1 MKTLGLIGGT
11 GWVSSIDYYR
21 LINLEINKRL
31 GGLQAAKL
39 ILYSINYGEIDAFNQ
54 KDDLESVYGLIKN
67 AAVKLKS
74 SGADGLVLCANTTHM
89 FAERLQQE
97 IKLPLIHIGEAAAR
111 AINDRGFQ
119 KVALL
124 GTKFTMEMD
133 FYKAKLNKYGIEMM
147 VPAKDDRVFIHRAI
161 MDELLKND
169 FRPKTKAKFLDI
181 ISNLIDVGAQGIVLG
196 CTEIPLLVKPEDID
210 VPLFN
215 TTEIHALAAVEFALG
230 A

>member
-97 IKLPLIHIGEAAAR
+97 IKLPLIHIGEATAR

-147 VPAKDDRVFIHRAI
+147 VPAKDDRGFIHRAI

-181 ISNLIDVGAQGIVLG
+181 ISNLIDDGAQGIVLG

>member
-97 IKLPLIHIGEAAAR
+97 IKLPLIHIGEATAR
-111 AINDRGFQ
+111 AINDREFQ

-181 ISNLIDVGAQGIVLG
+181 ISNLIDDGAQGIVLG

>member
-74 SGADGLVLCANTTHM
+74 SRADGLVLCANTTHM

-97 IKLPLIHIGEAAAR
+97 IKLPLIHIGEATAR
-111 AINDRGFQ
+111 AINDREFQ

-181 ISNLIDVGAQGIVLG
+181 ISNLIDDGAQGIVLG

>member
-74 SGADGLVLCANTTHM
+74 SGAGGLVLCANTTHM

-97 IKLPLIHIGEAAAR
+97 IKLPLIHIGEATAR

-181 ISNLIDVGAQGIVLG
+181 ISNLIDDGAQGIVLG